1 VKYHNIKKKEKKSQY
16 KGVYWHKG
24 SKKWYVTLHRKGQK
38 AKYGGMFKDELDAA
52 KRMNQLCEE
61 LEIAPQNH
69 EISAIPNQKYQAK
82 EKTSKYKGV
91 SYHRETGKWDVR
103 VSVKGEKQ
111 KYGGRL
117 DDELDAAKRVNEIC
131 KDFGIPLKNP
141 EISAIPNQKYQVQKK
156 KRKDFTI

>member
-1 VKYHNIKKKEKKSQY
+1 MEIGLCKKVKQTTVLY
-16 KGVYWHKG
+16 
-24 SKKWYVTLHRKGQK
+24 L
-38 AKYGGMFKDELDAA
+38 
-52 KRMNQLCEE
+52 LCE
-61 LEIAPQNH
+61 
-69 EISAIPNQKYQAK
+69 AK

-131 KDFGIPLKNP
+131 KDFGIPPLNP
-141 EISAIPNQKYQVQKK
+141 EISAIPNQKYQV
-156 KRKDFTI
+156 I